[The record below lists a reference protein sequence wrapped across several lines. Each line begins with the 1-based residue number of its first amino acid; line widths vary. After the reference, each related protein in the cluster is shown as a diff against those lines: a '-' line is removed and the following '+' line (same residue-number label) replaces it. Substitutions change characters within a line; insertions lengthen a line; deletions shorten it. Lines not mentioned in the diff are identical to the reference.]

1 MDYEKYMMISQI
13 GFLHLKI
20 LICFSQKKSLQ
31 YIVNL
36 LELAITMLC
45 WHHTYDRRIL
55 IMFRV
60 QCYSCLK
67 FFSNEYMTN
76 ILIIIDRCN
85 SHEMLFIFVPKKKN
99 KDYNILR
106 TKYFF
111 LVVSFPKKSF
121 FLMEVFRL
129 KTGFQ
134 ISKAIN
140 EPRLHPV
147 QCLC

>member
-1 MDYEKYMMISQI
+1 MNFQFTDFQFTENSW
-13 GFLHLKI
+13 
-20 LICFSQKKSLQ
+20 SQKTWIGRLHC
-31 YIVNL
+31 
-36 LELAITMLC
+36 TMLC

-106 TKYFF
+106 TRYIFWLFCFQKKF
-111 LVVSFPKKSF
+111 LSHGS
-121 FLMEVFRL
+121 RL

-147 QCLC
+147 